1 MIIDLNKICDDNQ
14 ELTWNGSIDGHDRE
28 FLIIDNEYLYKTVCP
43 NCGEHWQFRESDV
56 IIKKFYVWGSGMIS
70 PQNKLIGL
78 GEHSE
83 EAEEY
88 AMSKGLK
95 FELGS
100 EDWAEEVMATSS
112 EMDMATRFEQNVLGY
127 REVE

>member
-1 MIIDLNKICDDNQ
+1 MIIELNKTCDCGA
-14 ELTWNGSIDGHDRE
+14 ELE
-28 FLIIDNEYLYKTVCP
+28 FNSNIDNHIIEDLIDDKLYKLPCP

-56 IIKKFYVWGSGMIS
+56 IIKKFYVYGSGMIS

-78 GEHSE
+78 GEPSE

-100 EDWAEEVMATSS
+100 EDWAEEVMATRNDI
-112 EMDMATRFEQNVLGY
+112 DMATRFEQNVLGY